1 MLDFLIVLIVP
12 LAIYA
17 AIVTV
22 IVGLSSFARK
32 TPMRNGYIALGWSIL
47 IFLGAS
53 IIGSLVPTSIS
64 NAVTWL
70 SGALIAY
77 LIARRDGYQLD
88 GQSWILLFL
97 FAPGHWLVLWRRAN
111 KIWRESQRITAPVP
125 AV

>member
-1 MLDFLIVLIVP
+1 MDFLIFIFVP

-17 AIVTV
+17 AVVTL
-22 IVGLSSFARK
+22 IVGLVSFARK

-47 IFLGAS
+47 IFIGAG

-64 NAVTWL
+64 GAATWL

-77 LIARRDGYQLD
+77 LLARRDGYQLD

-97 FAPGHWLVLWRRAN
+97 SAPGYWLVMWRRAN
-111 KIWRESQRITAPVP
+111 KIWRESQQIASPVP
-125 AV
+125 AS

>member
-1 MLDFLIVLIVP
+1 LDFLIVIFVP

-17 AIVTV
+17 AIVTL
-22 IVGLSSFARK
+22 IVGLVSFARK
-32 TPMRNGYIALGWSIL
+32 TPMRNGYVALGWSVLIL
-47 IFLGAS
+47 IGAG

-64 NAVTWL
+64 NGATWL

-97 FAPGHWLVLWRRAN
+97 LAPGYWLVLWRRAN
-111 KIWRESQRITAPVP
+111 KIWRESQQITGPEP
-125 AV
+125 AI

>member
-1 MLDFLIVLIVP
+1 MDFLIVLIVP

-47 IFLGAS
+47 IFLGAG

-97 FAPGHWLVLWRRAN
+97 LAPGYWLVLWRRAN
-111 KIWRESQRITAPVP
+111 KIWRESHQITAPMP